1 MIHHRDGIRPRPID
15 DRKPYFVIKDLSEAK
30 LTSNKEGQAEL
41 CNIEKELYKVL
52 DYYDKIRKK
61 QIPKTKIINDKNDK
75 NENKINYNI
84 NNNIIYINENNEN
97 STQNNNAYILNYKL
111 SEYKRPDNYIIYS
124 SSEKNKNTSIKK
136 IYEAKEEDKL
146 FLKIRNNF
154 MKIEELEDIIIDL
167 ENYTTNEKDDK
178 INEENAKT
186 IIEQQYPK
194 YKKYS
199 DSIINHF
206 KVRRNSIKKSL
217 IRKKW
222 HINKS
227 TDKYLNNTFRK
238 REREKIKTRK
248 NNQNK
253 EESLNKII
261 EAESFCKNYLLP
273 LINDMTNKEISNRHL
288 LKLEEIIFLSEC
300 DKIKKVQIPQNR
312 IQENAI
318 IKENIENIEKNMKL
332 INKKNDLNEN
342 RINKELRNK
351 INTNNN
357 TLQNGINNKNIN
369 GNIVNN
375 NSNNNA
381 LDKVDEG
388 NNIINENKNPNSIG
402 GEENVNGN
410 IMNGVKKNNERKTV
424 YNKNSTKNK
433 NNEIFPILSLNSLL
447 NSNNISLN
455 EDDIN
460 NYIKDKN
467 NNLRVR
473 IRVNRSNK
481 ITIDRYIQNDNDF
494 NPFHDSYNDVINE
507 YKKYDNDNCNYLD
520 NKNFDN
526 LFYSYNLNKAKN
538 LNILYDNEDDI
549 NDINNDIKYFSNS
562 YKQFLKLK
570 KAHSTIN

>member
-357 TLQNGINNKNIN
+357 PLTNGINNKNIN

-549 NDINNDIKYFSNS
+549 NDIKYFSNS